1 MKLAASQLRRII
13 AEEVSLVKTGD
24 KDPQRF
30 LHGYES
36 GHPMDD
42 EGYMIRSRMVD
53 VKEIA
58 ETICS
63 LLDDGDQLPA
73 WVQDLV
79 ASAHTDLE
87 HVKHYLVGDEKLRAH
102 KGGTTPMGESHRRSL
117 RRLSEGIARIT
128 DEELSAWSR
137 GDWGFVSGAE
147 SRPAVSEAQKKKG
160 PSKKTAQK
168 ILRGTKT
175 FKQKMKKVEKWA
187 EDPAAAAAWMMH
199 KATGKWPSEK

>member
-1 MKLAASQLRRII
+1 MKLTASQLRRII

-79 ASAHTDLE
+79 ASAHADLE

-102 KGGTTPMGESHRRSL
+102 KGGAMPMGESRRRSS
-117 RRLSEGIARIT
+117 RRLSEGHARIT
-128 DEELSAWSR
+128 SR
-137 GDWGFVSGAE
+137 EMEQWKSGNWGFVSESDETVTEMRLCDECGATY
-147 SRPAVSEAQKKKG
+147 SEG
-160 PSKKTAQK
+160 SS
-168 ILRGTKT
+168 
-175 FKQKMKKVEKWA
+175 VCA
-187 EDPAAAAAWMMH
+187 ECGM
-199 KATGKWPSEK
+199 